1 MSNTQY
7 RILSAIFLMIVVAL
21 AVYTGKTA
29 TLLFCLIAGILSID
43 ELLINFNKFNRKSF
57 SYITIQFLFFLAFVV
72 FNMFYSMILTQ
83 TLFTIFSVFF
93 NLFLIFYLFKMP
105 LSELFMK
112 NSTERYPGI
121 ISSLIILP
129 LLSFGMHFTDDSWRK
144 VLLLLL
150 VVTFSM
156 DTGAWFFGKNFG
168 KHKLWPAV
176 SPNKT
181 IEGLVGGIFTS
192 SLLGSLTWYLAFS
205 TIQWES
211 TVIFG
216 LCGLISQ
223 VGDLIQSKIKR
234 EFGIKD
240 SSNLIPGHGGVYDR
254 IDSLIFLSP
263 FFILVVKYLR
273 HQFAL

>member
-7 RILSAIFLMIVVAL
+7 RILSALFLMIIVAL
-21 AVYTGKTA
+21 VVYTGKTA
-29 TLLFCLIAGILSID
+29 TLLFCLIAGLLSID
-43 ELLINFNKFNRKSF
+43 ELLINFNNFDRKTLRYF
-57 SYITIQFLFFLAFVV
+57 SIQFLFLLAFIV
-72 FNMFYSMILTQ
+72 FNMIYSMVLTQ
-83 TLFTIFSVFF
+83 TLFTIVSVFF
-93 NLFLIFYLFKMP
+93 NLFLIFYLFKIP
-105 LSELFMK
+105 LADQFMK
-112 NSTERYPGI
+112 QSTERYPGI
-121 ISSLIILP
+121 ISILIIFP
-129 LLSFGMHFTDDSWRK
+129 LLSFGMHFTDDAWKK

-181 IEGLVGGIFTS
+181 IEGLVGGIVTS
-192 SLLGSLTWYLAFS
+192 AVLGTLTWYLAFS

-240 SSNLIPGHGGVYDR
+240 SSKLIPGHGGVYDR

>member
-7 RILSAIFLMIVVAL
+7 RILSALFLIVIVAL
-21 AVYTGKTA
+21 VVYTGKSA
-29 TLLFCLIAGILSID
+29 TLLFCMIAGVLSID
-43 ELLINFNKFNRKSF
+43 ELLVNFNNFKRKTLSYFN
-57 SYITIQFLFFLAFVV
+57 IQFLFALAFVV
-72 FNMFYSMILTQ
+72 FNMIFSMVLTQ
-83 TLFTIFSVFF
+83 TLFTIVSIFF
-93 NLFLIFYLFKMP
+93 NLFLIFYLFRVP
-105 LSELFMK
+105 LEDQFMK
-112 NSTERYPGI
+112 KSTEKYPGI
-121 ISSLIILP
+121 ISVLIVFP

-181 IEGLVGGIFTS
+181 IEGLIGGIFTS
-192 SLLGSLTWYLAFS
+192 AVLGTVTWYFAFS
-205 TIQWES
+205 SLQWGS

-240 SSNLIPGHGGVYDR
+240 SSKLIPGHGGVYDR

>member
-1 MSNTQY
+1 MTNTQY
-7 RILSAIFLMIVVAL
+7 RILSALFLMIVVAL
-21 AVYTGKTA
+21 VVYTGKTA
-29 TLLFCLIAGILSID
+29 TLLFCLIAGLLSID
-43 ELLINFNKFNRKSF
+43 ELLVNFNNYNRKTLSYF
-57 SYITIQFLFFLAFVV
+57 SIQFLFLLAFVV
-72 FNMFYSMILTQ
+72 FNMIYSLVLTQ
-83 TLFTIFSVFF
+83 TLFTIISVFF
-93 NLFLIFYLFKMP
+93 NLFLIYYLFKIP
-105 LSELFMK
+105 LADQFMK
-112 NSTERYPGI
+112 KSTERYPGI
-121 ISSLIILP
+121 ISILIVFP
-129 LLSFGMHFTDDSWRK
+129 LLSFGMHFIDDSWRK

-192 SLLGSLTWYLAFS
+192 AVLGTLTWYLAFS
-205 TIQWES
+205 SIQWES

-240 SSNLIPGHGGVYDR
+240 SSKLIPGHGGVYDR